1 MSSVVFGFQCALN
14 QSFLWNSDSEEREHV
29 DQIGIAG
36 LLRDSRLKAL
46 RWFRIPRMAE
56 SSDPPKKNDPAV
68 ALARYS
74 EIGFIIPAAVLL
86 GFFLGK
92 LLDHWLHTKW
102 LYLVGLLFGAVVG
115 FTQMIRM
122 ALGASRDSGS
132 NTESRSSS
140 DASSNA
146 EDRR

>member
-1 MSSVVFGFQCALN
+1 MAAL
-14 QSFLWNSDSEEREHV
+14 
-29 DQIGIAG
+29 
-36 LLRDSRLKAL
+36 
-46 RWFRIPRMAE
+46 P
-56 SSDPPKKNDPAV
+56 DPPKKNDPAV

-122 ALGASRDSGS
+122 ALGASKDSA
-132 NTESRSSS
+132 SSS
-140 DASSNA
+140 DSESNSSSRSGDA
-146 EDRR
+146 R